1 MSPFHHDFA
10 AVVLAD
16 DAVCACVDGVAQA
29 AVTLE
34 SSADYPPV
42 PPSPVPL
49 PALRPFAL
57 ALEGWKRATFS
68 PCQRP
73 VEGDGYADD
82 MSDSGCGVAES
93 KAAGTFTPG
102 N

>member
-10 AVVLAD
+10 AAVLAD

-42 PPSPVPL
+42 PPSPLPPVPL

-57 ALEGWKRATFS
+57 ALGAGAGGLEAGNLQPLPT
-68 PCQRP
+68 
-73 VEGDGYADD
+73 
-82 MSDSGCGVAES
+82 SGRGRRLCR
-93 KAAGTFTPG
+93 
-102 N
+102 